1 MGPFPPPVAQ
11 EGDAQVSREPP
22 GASGSA
28 ADCLLASLLGRPSL
42 GLLGWKHSRKDRRL
56 GPPNPSRRSSR
67 GFLPSCQAPSRTR
80 HSGFW
85 DSWAPAS
92 VHPQGPSG
100 GSAPGLSV
108 GLRSRLD
115 PITPPE
121 QLSPTPQPPPRPPP
135 PSHCGALSHT
145 GSAEAAE
152 RMTGHGHEVSRCQL
166 WPRPDGPRPDGQAA
180 GGAPPGPPEPGP
192 LPEALSVLPQRG
204 QLL

>member
-11 EGDAQVSREPP
+11 EGAAQMSSEPP
-22 GASGSA
+22 RASGSA
-28 ADCLLASLLGRPSL
+28 ADCLLASLLGRPLL

-56 GPPNPSRRSSR
+56 GPPKASRRSSR
-67 GFLPSCQAPSRTR
+67 GVLPSCQAPSRTR
-80 HSGFW
+80 HSDFW

-108 GLRSRLD
+108 GLRSCLD

-121 QLSPTPQPPPRPPP
+121 RLFPPNPTTATPAPTP
-135 PSHCGALSHT
+135 PSHCGALSRA

-152 RMTGHGHEVSRCQL
+152 RMAGHEVSRCQL
-166 WPRPDGPRPDGQAA
+166 WPRPDGQGRQQGEPHLG
-180 GGAPPGPPEPGP
+180 PGP

-204 QLL
+204 RLL